1 MRIIGGEAR
10 GRRLKAPR
18 GRSTR
23 PTADRTREALFDI
36 LAPRVRGSRFL
47 DLFAGAGAVGLEAL
61 SRGAERVVM
70 VESNERAARVIEE
83 NAAALDGRERVTLVR
98 GKAVPAIRGLGLAG
112 AKFDIV
118 FMDPPYRDRAALE
131 RTLGEVARPGGVLAP
146 DGVVIAEHDAH
157 REPLAPVGML
167 GVERSR
173 RFGDAVLTFF
183 RPTQAEEHDNAESSV
198 PGQL

>member
-1 MRIIGGEAR
+1 MRIVGGESR

-18 GRSTR
+18 GRSVR
-23 PTADRTREALFDI
+23 PTAERTREALFDM
-36 LAPRVRGSRFL
+36 LGARVAGSRFL
-47 DLFAGAGAVGLEAL
+47 DLFAGVGAIGLEAA
-61 SRGAERVVM
+61 SRGAEKVVL
-70 VESNERAARVIEE
+70 VESSDRAAGIIRE
-83 NAAALDGRERVTLVR
+83 NARS
-98 GKAVPAIRGLGLAG
+98 LGLAAPVTVIRANATPAVRRLAEAG
-112 AKFDIV
+112 EQFDIV
-118 FMDPPYRDRAALE
+118 FMDPPYCDRAALE

-183 RPTQAEEHDNAESSV
+183 RPMQAEEHDNAESSV

>member
-118 FMDPPYRDRAALE
+118 FMDPPYRDRKALE
-131 RTLGEVARPGGVLAP
+131 QTLAEVAQPGGILAP